1 MNMCVSYNA
10 GEFGDFIRYFCG
22 LHTGQVKKEQI
33 YFEMQQRM
41 SDYLKMH
48 LIMLNPYKNIQI
60 DKKVDKEEFVK
71 LFESKCPP
79 PATHIY
85 KVRLRA
91 RDARFKNY
99 HDQYTHNILG
109 TPEYDIMHSL
119 GHKVIWTNLEVLS
132 AWGVFLLNRKELLY
146 SHWNMPF
153 DREWYTEYY
162 RKPKNYPK
170 HYLNHIVQIDELL
183 DYNEDEYNKLIKFLD
198 CKPMDDWKELITEY
212 RNWIVK
218 DFEKPLDNTT

>member
-1 MNMCVSYNA
+1 
-10 GEFGDFIRYFCG
+10 
-22 LHTGQVKKEQI
+22 
-33 YFEMQQRM
+33 
-41 SDYLKMH
+41 
-48 LIMLNPYKNIQI
+48 
-60 DKKVDKEEFVK
+60 
-71 LFESKCPP
+71 
-79 PATHIY
+79 
-85 KVRLRA
+85 
-91 RDARFKNY
+91 
-99 HDQYTHNILG
+99 
-109 TPEYDIMHSL
+109 
-119 GHKVIWTNLEVLS
+119 
-132 AWGVFLLNRKELLY
+132 
-146 SHWNMPF
+146 MPF